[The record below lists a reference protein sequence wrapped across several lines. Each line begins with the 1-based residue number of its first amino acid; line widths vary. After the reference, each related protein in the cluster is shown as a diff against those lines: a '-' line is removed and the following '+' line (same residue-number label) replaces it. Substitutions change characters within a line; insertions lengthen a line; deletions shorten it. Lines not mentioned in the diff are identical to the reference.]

1 MKKTKHTILVVVSIA
16 FVTLGFAQHRSY
28 TVKNGFALGAGLT
41 QYNINTNNFNTSSGS
56 GWLITASSTADIP
69 HKWFNVSFGM
79 QLSENNM
86 EISGLMLDEDVLVAQ
101 QLDYNIFAAQL
112 SMLFHIKA
120 VKNLLTLDV
129 GPVLQYNGK
138 LELQSENRDALFIAV
153 GDNTFLAQQLEDV
166 SQFNVNGAI
175 GTTLGFKAIKL
186 RAQYIYGFTNIF
198 SKLNS
203 ENITSVTLRGNQSM
217 LTFSALLTF

>member
-1 MKKTKHTILVVVSIA
+1 MKTTKHIILVAVSIT
-16 FVTLGFAQHRSY
+16 FVTLSFGQRY

>member
-1 MKKTKHTILVVVSIA
+1 MKKTKHTILVVVGIA